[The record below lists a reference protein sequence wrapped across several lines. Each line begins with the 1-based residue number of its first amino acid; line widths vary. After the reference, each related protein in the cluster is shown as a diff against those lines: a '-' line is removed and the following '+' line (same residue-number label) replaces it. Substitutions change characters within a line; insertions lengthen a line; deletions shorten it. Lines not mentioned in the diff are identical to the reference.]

1 KRRAMTERQP
11 GVFDAS
17 RRLIAPLVILA
28 LCAGLVFL
36 LARFHVALSSATGK
50 NYGTFIIGI
59 AAALVVARLLDFL
72 LFEMGF
78 RLRHRPPAPA
88 LLRQI
93 VALLVFGLLLIGLSQ
108 VILSANLTLLLTSSA
123 IITAV
128 IGLAMQETLG
138 NLFSGLALALE
149 RTVQVGDLVRSGETV
164 GLVEQLSWRAI
175 KIRTM
180 EGNSLYVPN
189 TVASRDRLE
198 VFRRGHLPMART
210 LRVGLEYDLPP
221 ARARAVL
228 EASLRDVPGVS
239 AHPAPIAYVHAYHDW
254 AVTYELR
261 YWLEDYARYLEI
273 DSHVRERVWYRLER
287 ERIPFAYP
295 VIRQHQYAAG
305 PLPR

>member
-72 LFEMGF
+72 VFEMGF

-88 LLRQI
+88 RLRQI
-93 VALLVFGLLLIGLSQ
+93 VALLVFGLLLICLSQ
-108 VILSANLTLLLTSSA
+108 CSLSSNLTLPLTSSA

-149 RTVQVGDLVRSGETV
+149 RTVQVGDLVRSGETI
-164 GLVEQLSWRAI
+164 GLVEQLTWRAI
-175 KIRTM
+175 KVRTM
-180 EGNSLYVPN
+180 EGSSILIPNS
-189 TVASRDRLE
+189 VASRDRLE
-198 VFRRGHLPMART
+198 VFRRGGLPIARI
-210 LRVGLEYDLPP
+210 LHASLEYQTPP
-221 ARARAVL
+221 ARARVAL
-228 EASLRDVPGVS
+228 EAALRDLPGLAPHPVPS
-239 AHPAPIAYVHAYHDW
+239 AGIRSFDASGIN
-254 AVTYELR
+254 YEVR
-261 YWLEDYARYLEI
+261 YWLDDYARYLEI
-273 DSHVRERVWYRLER
+273 DARVRERIWYRLNR
-287 ERIPFAYP
+287 EKIHFAYP
-295 VIRQHQYAAG
+295 VIR
-305 PLPR
+305 